1 MPCAACFQLNVH
13 PGKNS
18 FHFQH
23 ASFDCTYMF
32 WRLLGIYEVFF
43 LSSVEKFLNF
53 LGGVRNQ
60 RPISWKRPNK
70 QGEKF
75 RLWSR
80 QTDSFL
86 CRQEKFSCIVW
97 TPIWY
102 VTLHFRDPRGAA
114 SLRYRNR
121 VEITVRM
128 CEQKHYPEWF
138 LCWRKSYPVFC
149 KNSLRQTARRK
160 TKYPKNL
167 ESRPVIP
174 DGWRHQACHA
184 YRIFLPNPLCAFI

>member
-1 MPCAACFQLNVH
+1 MFTQVRTHFTLNTPRLIVH
-13 PGKNS
+13 TCS
-18 FHFQH
+18 E
-23 ASFDCTYMF
+23 DC
-32 WRLLGIYEVFF
+32 LGFTKYIFVLSWKIFNFF
-43 LSSVEKFLNF
+43 
-53 LGGVRNQ
+53 GGVRNPRFTSRE
-60 RPISWKRPNK
+60 RPYK

-121 VEITVRM
+121 VEISVLI
-128 CEQKHYPEWF
+128 CEQKPYPLWF
-138 LCWRKSYPVFC
+138 LCWRKSNPVLC
-149 KNSLRQTARRK
+149 KHSLRLSDGRQNTPRIWKVDQLYQMAGV
-160 TKYPKNL
+160 TK
-167 ESRPVIP
+167 
-174 DGWRHQACHA
+174 HA
-184 YRIFLPNPLCAFI
+184 TRIVFFF